1 MAQPTVTARPADW
14 AGTSG
19 PILYKLTSTN
29 YANAGYRL
37 EVEIWNNVSAS
48 KIADAVYYPDST
60 GNLACD
66 ISSFLKTSLAN
77 DSDLTTSDVVYS
89 DGNWINYYI
98 KYRELWAAGSETQVN
113 DSANDFFA
121 VYGGLQIGSTNNLA
135 DYVTAGTSKKFLTL
149 MNWWRA
155 VKNYPFTFSFINGER
170 LTVVRKQAGSTL
182 TTTNTTLTGT
192 EVRRGKHK
200 ETGDADTLEIRL
212 RNAALSA
219 DESVTMVCDIIEE
232 CNNTIVLQWKNS
244 LGGDE
249 CFPFQIN
256 QEYTWN
262 YSGKKAKRLTLYA
275 DNLTLNQ
282 WEVIQ
287 GLNTLGEIYR
297 INITEMTTSL
307 NRTSDKVGQSV
318 NILNSDGTK
327 TGVIVISQANTT
339 QTKQVKHSAIVTIEY
354 PELFLQ

>member
-1 MAQPTVTARPADW
+1 MAQPTLTARPADW

-29 YANAGYRL
+29 YTEVGYRL
-37 EVEIWNNVSAS
+37 EVEIWDNVAAA
-48 KIADAVYYPDST
+48 KIADAVYYPDS
-60 GNLACD
+60 GGDLVCD
-66 ISSFLKTSLAN
+66 VSVFLKTSLVN
-77 DSDLTTSDVVYS
+77 NSDLTTSDVTYT
-89 DGNWINYYI
+89 DNNWINYYI
-98 KYRELWAAGSETQVN
+98 KYQEVWSGGSETQVN
-113 DSANDFFA
+113 DSANDMFA
-121 VYGGLQIGSTNNLA
+121 VYGGLQIGSTNNLDA
-135 DYVTAGTSKKFLTL
+135 YVTAGTSKKFLTL
-149 MNWWRA
+149 MDRWRA

-192 EVRRGKHK
+192 AVRRGKHK

-212 RNAALSA
+212 RNAALSS
-219 DESVTMVCDIIEE
+219 DESVTMICDVVEQ

-262 YSGKKAKRLTLYA
+262 YSNKKAKRLTLYA
-275 DNLTLNQ
+275 EGLTLNQ

-287 GLNTLGEIYR
+287 GLNTIGEIYR
-297 INITEMTTSL
+297 INIVEMTAGLS
-307 NRTSDKVGQSV
+307 RTSDKVGQSV

-327 TGVIVISQANTT
+327 TGVVVISQANNT
-339 QTKQVKHSAIVTIEY
+339 QTKQIKHSAVVTIEY
-354 PELFLQ
+354 PELLLQ